1 MSVLSTVLVSKGI
14 LLRSGDTTSE
24 LKDVSCCGVEETGR
38 DEVLMVGLK
47 TNDQSYYMSGNIL
60 RILFFSTRLVVQ
72 R

>member
-38 DEVLMVGLK
+38 DEVQYLW
-47 TNDQSYYMSGNIL
+47 
-60 RILFFSTRLVVQ
+60 
-72 R
+72 